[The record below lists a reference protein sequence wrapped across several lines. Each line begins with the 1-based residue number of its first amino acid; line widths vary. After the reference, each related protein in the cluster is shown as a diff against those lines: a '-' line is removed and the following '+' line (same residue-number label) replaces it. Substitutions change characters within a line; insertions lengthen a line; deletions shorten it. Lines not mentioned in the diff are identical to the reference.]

1 MLFFD
6 IFAVAV
12 MKYVI
17 VKDDGIIYRKSDRW
31 IEKIAFLKFQINE
44 LGIKMMLVKFLNFF
58 FLDNKI
64 S

>member
-17 VKDDGIIYRKSDRW
+17 ATDDGIIYRKSDRW

-58 FLDNKI
+58 F
-64 S
+64 

>member
-17 VKDDGIIYRKSDRW
+17 ATDDGIIYRKSDRW

-58 FLDNKI
+58 
-64 S
+64 